1 MHTAMVGYQGEKMS
15 KSLGNLVMVDDLM
28 KSFSSD
34 ALRLYLGSHHYRQ
47 AWSYD
52 EKDLKNSQALAD
64 SLSQA
69 VQVESGMDDPL
80 NPAVYGNEFSESME
94 NDLGTPGA
102 VHALQGLAHAI
113 LEAAKGQRNVQE
125 AQERLRKYGLVL
137 GLTFGS
143 EPPEKRV
150 VRGWNTK
157 KR

>member
-1 MHTAMVGYQGEKMS
+1 MVGYQGEKMS

-28 KSFSSD
+28 NSFSSD
-34 ALRLYLGSHHYRQ
+34 TLRLYLGSHHYRE

-52 EKDLKNSQALAD
+52 EKDLKNFQELAD

-69 VQVESGMDDPL
+69 EQVESGKDDPFS
-80 NPAVYGNEFSESME
+80 PTVYVSEFSESME

-113 LEAAKGQRNVQE
+113 LEAAKGQRDVKA
-125 AQERLRKYGLVL
+125 AQEMLRKYSLVL
-137 GLTFGS
+137 GLTLGS
-143 EPPEKRV
+143 DAPEQRV
-150 VRGWNTK
+150 VKGWNTK